1 MRNVFAA
8 VVIALFFSFSA
19 SAADMAM
26 QDPAA
31 RTAVEIHS
39 QGVVKSWDERKVSI
53 AHQAIPALSWPP
65 MTMSFLLP
73 SSPSFAILPVGTE
86 VDFSF
91 LPIDGGYQLIAIAAA
106 ARP

>member
-73 SSPSFAILPVGTE
+73 LSPSFAVLPVGTE

-106 ARP
+106 RP

>member
-8 VVIALFFSFSA
+8 VVIALFFSFSG

-53 AHQAIPALSWPP
+53 AHHAIPALSWPP

-73 SSPSFAILPVGTE
+73 SSPSFAVLPVGTE

-106 ARP
+106 RP

>member
-8 VVIALFFSFSA
+8 VVIALFFSFSV

-73 SSPSFAILPVGTE
+73 SSPSFAVLPVGTE

-91 LPIDGGYQLIAIAAA
+91 LPIDGGYQLIAIAT

>member
-106 ARP
+106 RP

>member
-73 SSPSFAILPVGTE
+73 SSPSFAVLPVGTV

-106 ARP
+106 RP

>member
-1 MRNVFAA
+1 MRNIFAA
-8 VVIALFFSFSA
+8 VVITLFFSFSA
-19 SAADMAM
+19 SAADKAM

-31 RTAVEIHS
+31 KTAVEIHS

-73 SSPSFAILPVGTE
+73 PSPSFPVLPVGTT

-91 LPIDGGYQLIAIAAA
+91 LPIDGGYQLIAIAAT
-106 ARP
+106 RP

>member
-73 SSPSFAILPVGTE
+73 SSPSFAVLSVGTE

-91 LPIDGGYQLIAIAAA
+91 LPIDGGYQLIAIAT

>member
-65 MTMSFLLP
+65 MIMSFLLP
-73 SSPSFAILPVGTE
+73 SSPSFAVLPVGTE

-106 ARP
+106 RP

>member
-39 QGVVKSWDERKVSI
+39 QGVVKSWDERKVTI

-73 SSPSFAILPVGTE
+73 SSPSFAVLPVGTE

-106 ARP
+106 RP

>member
-19 SAADMAM
+19 SAADMVM

-73 SSPSFAILPVGTE
+73 SSPSFAVLPVGTE

-106 ARP
+106 RP

>member
-53 AHQAIPALSWPP
+53 AHQAIPALNWPP
-65 MTMSFLLP
+65 MTMSFQLP
-73 SSPSFAILPVGTE
+73 SSPLLTALPVGTA

-91 LPIDGGYQLIAIAAA
+91 LPVDGGYQLVAVAAT
-106 ARP
+106 RQ

>member
-53 AHQAIPALSWPP
+53 AHQAIPALRWPP

-73 SSPSFAILPVGTE
+73 SSPSFAVLPVGTE

-106 ARP
+106 RP

>member
-1 MRNVFAA
+1 MRNVFAV

-39 QGVVKSWDERKVSI
+39 QGVVKSWDEQKVSI

-91 LPIDGGYQLIAIAAA
+91 LPIDGGYQLIAIAT

>member
-91 LPIDGGYQLIAIAAA
+91 LPIDGGYQLIAIAT

>member
-73 SSPSFAILPVGTE
+73 SSPSFAVLPVGTE

-106 ARP
+106 RP

>member
-65 MTMSFLLP
+65 MTMSFRLP
-73 SSPSFAILPVGTE
+73 SSPSFAVLPVGTE

-106 ARP
+106 RP

>member
-73 SSPSFAILPVGTE
+73 SSPSFAVLPGGTE

-91 LPIDGGYQLIAIAAA
+91 LPIDGGYQLIAIAT

>member
-53 AHQAIPALSWPP
+53 AHQDIPALSWPP

-73 SSPSFAILPVGTE
+73 SSPSFAVLPVGTE

-106 ARP
+106 RP

>member
-31 RTAVEIHS
+31 RTAVELHS

-73 SSPSFAILPVGTE
+73 SSPSFAVLPVGTE

-106 ARP
+106 RP

>member
-19 SAADMAM
+19 SAADMTM

-106 ARP
+106 RP

>member
-26 QDPAA
+26 LYPAA

-53 AHQAIPALSWPP
+53 AHQASPAHSWPP
-65 MTMSFLLP
+65 RTMSLLIP
-73 SSPSFAILPVGTE
+73 SAPSFAGLPVGTE

-106 ARP
+106 RP

>member
-73 SSPSFAILPVGTE
+73 SSPSFAVLPVGTE

-91 LPIDGGYQLIAIAAA
+91 LPIDGGYQLIAIAV

>member
-73 SSPSFAILPVGTE
+73 SSPSFAVLPVGTE

-91 LPIDGGYQLIAIAAA
+91 LPIDGGYQLIAIAT